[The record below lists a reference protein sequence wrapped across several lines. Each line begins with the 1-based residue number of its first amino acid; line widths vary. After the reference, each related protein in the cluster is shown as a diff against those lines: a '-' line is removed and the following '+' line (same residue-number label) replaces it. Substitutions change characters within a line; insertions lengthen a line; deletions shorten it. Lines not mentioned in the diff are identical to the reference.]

1 MKAIIGGT
9 TYSIK
14 INTFQ
19 AEDTIEMRATCS
31 FSIPD
36 KQNEYTFKK
45 GQPVTIIDDKNNDE
59 QIFAGFLETSD
70 KYPLSSR
77 QANAYMHDIVCI
89 DMHYLADK
97 RRISYAARNKLA
109 GDIVK
114 DIVDQKLVE
123 EGVLYYSKEQFN
135 DNLNNGKLYLCEVVE

>member
-9 TYSIK
+9 TYNIK
-14 INTFQ
+14 TNTFS
-19 AEDTIEMRATCS
+19 AEDEIEQRATCS

-59 QIFAGFLETSD
+59 LVFAGYLETSD
-70 KYPLSSR
+70 KYPLGHIDS
-77 QANAYMHDIVCI
+77 YMHDIVCI

-123 EGVLYYSKEQFN
+123 EGVLAGYTWEVFEGMTWQDLSNKE
-135 DNLNNGKLYLCEVVE
+135 

>member
-9 TYSIK
+9 TYNIK
-14 INTFQ
+14 TNTFS
-19 AEDTIEMRATCS
+19 AEDEIEQRATCS

-45 GQPVTIIDDKNNDE
+45 GQPVRVEDDKNNNE
-59 QIFAGFLETSD
+59 LVFAGYLETSD
-70 KYPLSSR
+70 KYPLGHINS
-77 QANAYMHDIVCI
+77 YMHDIVCI

-114 DIVDQKLVE
+114 DIVDQKLVD